1 MSVFVTSDIHFS
13 HRKILEYCPDS
24 RPFSSVE
31 EMNEAIVDNWNK
43 KITNADDVYI
53 LGDVSFGKPK
63 ETCDFLDRLKGKRL
77 YLVVGNHDSKK
88 FLKEDSFIAAFEW
101 VKLYNEE
108 KLFGRNIVMF
118 HFPIES
124 WNRKHWKSTHIHGH
138 LHSKNPDKLT
148 QRRVDVGLDGSPNFA
163 PYNLEELLID
173 IENRLIEEETVCH
186 HGRNL

>member
-1 MSVFVTSDIHFS
+1 MSIFITSDIHFS

-31 EMNEAIVDNWNK
+31 DMNEAIVDNWNK
-43 KITNADDVYI
+43 KVTNEDEIFI
-53 LGDVSFGKPK
+53 LGDVSFGKPI
-63 ETCDFLDRLKGKRL
+63 ETCEFLERLNGKSFK
-77 YLVVGNHDSKK
+77 LVLGNHDSSKY
-88 FLKEDSFIAAFEW
+88 LKEDRFRYRFEW
-101 VKLYNEE
+101 IKDYNKV
-108 KLFGRNIVMF
+108 KLFGKDIIMF
-118 HFPIES
+118 HYPIEQ
-124 WNRKHWKSTHIHGH
+124 WDKKHYGSYHFHGH
-138 LHSKNPDKLT
+138 LHSKNPEKLT